1 MYSYIGLYNFNVK
14 RSFIDNRGGA
24 AVCAS
29 SEPSCGSTITGIGSR
44 ASTSK
49 EATHTQK
56 STKRRTTKENR
67 GRIVATHRVC
77 QHEYKASLKAS
88 GNWRSILGEWTPQ
101 AERKLKLGFHLC
113 VTRMRMTNANATKNR
128 RHRINMGG
136 LHMSKC
142 ECELQWQNELLHVAI
157 GPNTNGSFNLWP
169 IILKVDVL
177 DVLPPLVT

>member
-1 MYSYIGLYNFNVK
+1 MNTPESICEIIWSNPGLCFGFWQQQKLQTRMYSYIGLYNFNVK

-113 VTRMRMTNANATKNR
+113 VTRMRMRQFLFEHIELIWEASIRPNVNANCNDK
-128 RHRINMGG
+128 
-136 LHMSKC
+136 
-142 ECELQWQNELLHVAI
+142 
-157 GPNTNGSFNLWP
+157 TNCCM
-169 IILKVDVL
+169 
-177 DVLPPLVT
+177 